1 MENQER
7 FKYHYR
13 YPHPAV
19 TTDCVVFGFDVAPD
33 ERKSKKKNKR
43 MALQVLL
50 IERGIEPFK
59 GKWALPGGFVRVED
73 AEGAPADQ
81 NVTACAQRELREETG
96 VDAAAVEQFKVY
108 SEVGRDPRERV
119 ITVAHL
125 ALVKKCDVVGGD
137 DARHA
142 QWFDINEL
150 PELAF
155 DHQQIL
161 DDALEEL
168 RCRIHYK
175 PIGFELMPEQFTMS
189 QLKLLY
195 DTILGNDAEHELD
208 RRNFHRKMVTLGIVE
223 PADQNAERKERS
235 RIMFRFNQEKYNQFK
250 ESKSGFRPEF

>member
-1 MENQER
+1 MMQTPMEFR
-7 FKYHYR
+7 YR

-19 TTDCVVFGFDVAPD
+19 AADCVVFGFDVAPT
-33 ERKSKKKNKR
+33 ERESTRKNKH

-50 IERGIEPFK
+50 IERGIEPYK
-59 GKWALPGGFVRVED
+59 GKWALPGGFLRV
-73 AEGAPADQ
+73 APTEGMPADADI
-81 NVTACAQRELREETG
+81 TACALRELHEETG
-96 VDAAAVEQFKVY
+96 ITDASVEQFRVY
-108 SEVGRDPRERV
+108 SDIHRDPRERV
-119 ITVAHL
+119 ISVAHL
-125 ALVKKCDVVGGD
+125 ALVNKCEVKGGD
-137 DARHA
+137 DAAHA
-142 QWFDINEL
+142 RWFPVDQL

-195 DTILGNDAEHELD
+195 DTILGNDADHALD

-223 PADQNAERKERS
+223 PADKNAERKERT
-235 RIMFRFNQEKYNQFK
+235 RIMFRFNQAKYQQFK